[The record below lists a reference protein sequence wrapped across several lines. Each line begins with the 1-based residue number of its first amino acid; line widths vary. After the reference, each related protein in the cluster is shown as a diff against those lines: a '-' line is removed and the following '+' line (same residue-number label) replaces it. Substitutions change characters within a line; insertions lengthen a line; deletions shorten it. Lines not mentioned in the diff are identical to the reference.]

1 MTRSTDW
8 TTLPDDWRVAG
19 TATSKATI
27 TNGCARI
34 ETHRARCFIEEMLP
48 KVAQLTTFGRL
59 AFVQTP
65 HFAGTIER
73 QRVRSSLRLCSGL
86 LAEDV
91 GSRTS
96 PRGHG
101 SGAVR
106 PACHRLELVGHV
118 LSRGGRENAEAL
130 LPTTRHPAVTER
142 GVPRCDLEIGPHSLG
157 PVQHLSTPG

>member
-1 MTRSTDW
+1 MMTRSTDW

-34 ETHRARCFIEEMLP
+34 ETHRARSFIEEMLP
-48 KVAQLTTFGRL
+48 KVAQLTAFGRL

-91 GSRTS
+91 GS
-96 PRGHG
+96 
-101 SGAVR
+101 
-106 PACHRLELVGHV
+106 
-118 LSRGGRENAEAL
+118 
-130 LPTTRHPAVTER
+130 
-142 GVPRCDLEIGPHSLG
+142 GPHRAGMAPALFDLRVIVSSAFSMYSVEGGWSMLKRCCQRPVIPPSLSAC
-157 PVQHLSTPG
+157 PTL